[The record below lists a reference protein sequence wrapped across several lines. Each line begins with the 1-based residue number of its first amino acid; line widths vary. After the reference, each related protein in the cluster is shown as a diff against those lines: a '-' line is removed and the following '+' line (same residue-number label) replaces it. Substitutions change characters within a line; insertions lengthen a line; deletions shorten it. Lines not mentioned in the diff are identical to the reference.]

1 MDTFFKAAA
10 AVLVSVVLVLIVGS
24 QSKSFSSLLSMTAC
38 VMILLLCLAFLDPIV
53 EFVNELET
61 LGRLQG
67 EYVKIIMKV
76 TLICIIT
83 EISSMLCS
91 DSGSASLGQS
101 LKFLSS
107 CVILWLSMPVFQGLL
122 DLVQRILEGI

>member
-10 AVLVSVVLVLIVGS
+10 AVLVSVVLVLTVGS

-61 LGRLQG
+61 MGRLQG

-91 DSGSASLGQS
+91 DSGSASLGHA